1 MHDIENTVRLLRAYL
16 KGTIHPDNDMEL
28 RTLFE
33 AYPELRE
40 MVDKLG
46 ESDNLHRELLKYQ
59 KLIEIGGL
67 EREKRVLSNII
78 NRIEQPIPKKS
89 RSQKNPIVWYA
100 VAACFIALTLL
111 GIWKLKYTDPLVS
124 DEGEV
129 VRLAENILPGGNRA
143 TLHFSDGTTLG
154 LDQRHAGIVIGDSI
168 TYNDGSVTSVPVY
181 DKTNMMTLSTPRGGQ
196 YQIVLSDGTKVWLNA
211 ETRLRY
217 PVQFTGEQ
225 RLVELDGE
233 AYFEVAK
240 SHGKP
245 FLVATA
251 KEKIE
256 VLGTHFNVYS
266 YPDEDESKVS
276 LLEGK
281 VKVTIPKGLVKEL
294 KPGDQAINNGANLV
308 VQQMPID
315 ESVSWKNDEFM
326 FNNELLGTALAQ
338 VARWYDLDIEI
349 DQSLQ
354 TITLWG
360 SVSRLDSFD
369 KVLKIIK
376 MTDDK
381 IKVKIEGRRVRLMK

>member
-168 TYNDGSVTSVPVY
+168 TYNDGFC
-181 DKTNMMTLSTPRGGQ
+181 NLSSC
-196 YQIVLSDGTKVWLNA
+196 L
-211 ETRLRY
+211 
-217 PVQFTGEQ
+217 
-225 RLVELDGE
+225 
-233 AYFEVAK
+233 
-240 SHGKP
+240 
-245 FLVATA
+245 
-251 KEKIE
+251 
-256 VLGTHFNVYS
+256 
-266 YPDEDESKVS
+266 
-276 LLEGK
+276 
-281 VKVTIPKGLVKEL
+281 
-294 KPGDQAINNGANLV
+294 
-308 VQQMPID
+308 
-315 ESVSWKNDEFM
+315 
-326 FNNELLGTALAQ
+326 
-338 VARWYDLDIEI
+338 
-349 DQSLQ
+349 
-354 TITLWG
+354 
-360 SVSRLDSFD
+360 
-369 KVLKIIK
+369 
-376 MTDDK
+376 
-381 IKVKIEGRRVRLMK
+381 